1 MNERNKQTTK
11 MTSGHCHNRF
21 SRLTWLYGLK
31 ERDDCIEVKVVI
43 HQNNKEEEERNQHQD
58 SGRQASP
65 YDPPCERRGCG
76 GTTFPEDQDKKNAIT
91 IETKTMTKTIQLKR
105 WSTFKCHNFP
115 DGAIVVGFRGRRD
128 YKDGVCQGIMCCAW
142 SNEQNHFISWTQT
155 ISNGYNSKISVTD
168 FETLELCDKEEF
180 TLKNPDAVKSIKK
193 QMR

>member
-1 MNERNKQTTK
+1 

-31 ERDDCIEVKVVI
+31 ERDDCIEVKVVVM
-43 HQNNKEEEERNQHQD
+43 HQNNKEEEKRNQDQG
-58 SGRQASP
+58 SGRQAPP
-65 YDPPCERRGCG
+65 YDPLCERRGCG
-76 GTTFPEDQDKKNAIT
+76 GTTTFPQDQDKKNAMV
-91 IETKTMTKTIQLKR
+91 IETKTIQLKR

-128 YKDGVCQGIMCCAW
+128 YKDGVCQGIMCYAW
-142 SNEQNHFISWTQT
+142 SNEQNQFIPCTHT

-168 FETLELCDKEEF
+168 FETLKLCDKEEF

-193 QMR
+193 QLR

>member
-1 MNERNKQTTK
+1 

-43 HQNNKEEEERNQHQD
+43 HQNNKEEEKRNQHQD
-58 SGRQASP
+58 SGRQAPP
-65 YDPPCERRGCG
+65 YDPLCERRGCG
-76 GTTFPEDQDKKNAIT
+76 GTTFPQDQDKKDAMV
-91 IETKTMTKTIQLKR
+91 IEIKTIQLKR

-155 ISNGYNSKISVTD
+155 ISNGYNSKFSVTD
-168 FETLELCDKEEF
+168 FDTLELCDKEEF

-193 QMR
+193 QFN

>member
-1 MNERNKQTTK
+1 

-31 ERDDCIEVKVVI
+31 ERDDCIEVEVVV

-58 SGRQASP
+58 SGRQAPP
-65 YDPPCERRGCG
+65 YDPLCERRGCG
-76 GTTFPEDQDKKNAIT
+76 GTTFPQDQDKKDAII
-91 IETKTMTKTIQLKR
+91 IETKTMTKTIQLRR
-105 WSTFKCHNFP
+105 WSIFKCHTFP
-115 DGAIVVGFRGRRD
+115 EGVIVIGFRGRRD
-128 YKDGVCQGIMCCAW
+128 YKDGVCQGIMCYAW
-142 SNEQNHFISWTQT
+142 SNEQNQFIPCTYT

-193 QMR
+193 QLR